1 MSENEAG
8 TVQQMPPS
16 DNVDQIIASP
26 RLALAIESDK
36 YKHLLDH
43 VPVAV
48 AVSRGNGNG
57 QRVAYANKAFEELL
71 LIPPSDIEGQDWA
84 CLDGYLN
91 EDKPGQTLGEAIRD
105 GEDFIGVF
113 RPSTPVERLVIVQAY
128 ASVIES
134 DQGVENFRIAALV
147 DVGGRERAQIQQFEV
162 QIRDRDMLM
171 RELQH
176 RVKNNLQLVTALVRL
191 EARSAAEGEATALA
205 RLASR
210 IDALTVLYR
219 TLSAENAGSDID
231 LGQYL
236 SDIANA
242 VMNASAIPGIT
253 IDIEAGYCPMSINIA
268 MPAGLLVNEMLTNAL
283 KYAFVGRDAGRL
295 RLVCKCDDGRVEVVV
310 ADDGVGLDEHVTWPS
325 PRKLGALILQTLKE
339 NAKNVT
345 FIAKSLRGQGT
356 FFTVSFDAAAVLPS
370 PN

>member
-1 MSENEAG
+1 MSADDG
-8 TVQQMPPS
+8 VPSSQQ
-16 DNVDQIIASP
+16 VGQILGSSKLAS
-26 RLALAIESDK
+26 AIESDR

-48 AVSRGNGNG
+48 AISRGTGD
-57 QRVAYANKAFEELL
+57 QQHIVYVNKAFEILMSL
-71 LIPPSDIEGQDWA
+71 AAADVEGQSWT
-84 CLDGYLN
+84 CLDGFGH
-91 EDKPGQTLGEAIRD
+91 EESAIRTLGEAIRD

-113 RPSTPVERLVIVQAY
+113 RPSVPLDRLVIVQAY

-134 DQGVENFRIAALV
+134 DDGVENFRIAALV
-147 DVGGRERAQIQQFEV
+147 DVGGRERAQIEQFES

-176 RVKNNLQLVTALVRL
+176 RVKNNLQLITALIRL
-191 EARSAAEGEATALA
+191 EARSAKEGETVALG

-219 TLSAENAGSDID
+219 TLSSEDAPAEID

-236 SDIANA
+236 SDVATS
-242 VMNASAIPGIT
+242 VMQVSATENIK
-253 IDIEAGYCPMSINIA
+253 IDIDTGYCPLSINVA

-283 KYAFVGRDAGRL
+283 KYAFVGRAGGQLKLICRQ
-295 RLVCKCDDGRVEVVV
+295 DGGRVTIIVS
-310 ADDGVGLDEHVTWPS
+310 DDGVGLGEHQEWPS
-325 PRKLGALILQTLKE
+325 PRKLGALVLQTLKE
-339 NAKNVT
+339 NAGNVV
-345 FIAKSLRGQGT
+345 FRAESIRGQGT
-356 FFTVSFDAAAVLPS
+356 WFTLMLDAAPGAI

>member
-1 MSENEAG
+1 MSADNG
-8 TVQQMPPS
+8 VPSSQQVGQLLGS
-16 DNVDQIIASP
+16 SKLAS
-26 RLALAIESDK
+26 AIENDK

-43 VPVAV
+43 APVAV
-48 AVSRGNGNG
+48 AISRGSG
-57 QRVAYANKAFEELL
+57 QEQHVVYINRAFENLM
-71 LIPPSDIEGQDWA
+71 SMVATDVEGQSWT
-84 CLDGYLN
+84 CLDGFLS
-91 EDKPGQTLGEAIRD
+91 EDSPAQTLGEAIRD

-113 RPSTPVERLVIVQAY
+113 RPAGPLDRLVIVQAY

-134 DQGVENFRIAALV
+134 DDGVENFRIAALV
-147 DVGGRERAQIQQFEV
+147 DVGGRERAQIEQFES

-176 RVKNNLQLVTALVRL
+176 RVKNNLQLITALIRL
-191 EARSAAEGEATALA
+191 EARSAKEGETVALA

-219 TLSAENAGSDID
+219 TLSTEDAPAEID

-236 SDIANA
+236 SDIATS
-242 VMNASAIPGIT
+242 VMQVSASDNIK
-253 IDIEAGYCPMSINIA
+253 IDIETGYCPLSINVA

-283 KYAFVGRDAGRL
+283 KYAFVGRGGGQLKLICGQDG
-295 RLVCKCDDGRVEVVV
+295 GRVTIIVS
-310 ADDGVGLDEHVTWPS
+310 DDGVGLGEHQEWPS

-339 NAKNVT
+339 NAGNVV
-345 FIAKSLRGQGT
+345 FRAESIRAQGT
-356 FFTVSFDAAAVLPS
+356 WFTLMLDAAPGAM

>member
-1 MSENEAG
+1 MSTEDG
-8 TVQQMPPS
+8 LPPS
-16 DNVDQIIASP
+16 QQIDQILASP
-26 RLALAIESDK
+26 KLAQAIESDR

-48 AVSRGNGNG
+48 AVSRGTE
-57 QRVAYANKAFEELL
+57 QRIVYVNRMFESLMSMA
-71 LIPPSDIEGQDWA
+71 SDSVEGRSWT
-84 CLDGYLN
+84 CLDGFLS
-91 EDKPGQTLGEAIRD
+91 EDKEGQTLGDAIRN

-113 RPSTPVERLVIVQAY
+113 RPSLPLERLVIVQAY

-134 DQGVENFRIAALV
+134 DDGVENFRIAALV
-147 DVGGRERAQIQQFEV
+147 DVGGRERAQIEQFEN

-176 RVKNNLQLVTALVRL
+176 RVKNNLQLITALVRL
-191 EARSAAEGEATALA
+191 EARSAAEGESVALG

-219 TLSAENAGSDID
+219 TLSAEDADVDID

-236 SDIANA
+236 ADIGKA
-242 VMNASAIPGIT
+242 VMDASAIPGIAL
-253 IDIEAGYCPMSINIA
+253 DVQVGYCPMSINIA

-283 KYAFVGRDAGRL
+283 KYAFVGRTTGQIRL
-295 RLVCKCDDGRVEVVV
+295 LCKVEGGQVTVMV
-310 ADDGVGLDEHVTWPS
+310 ADDGVGLGEGQQWPS

-339 NAKNVT
+339 NAPNVN
-345 FIAKSLRGQGT
+345 FNAESVRGQGSW
-356 FFTVSFDAAAVLPS
+356 FTLAFDAAPGTQ

>member
-1 MSENEAG
+1 MSTDEG
-8 TVQQMPPS
+8 VPS
-16 DNVDQIIASP
+16 SHEVD
-26 RLALAIESDK
+26 RLLSSSRLVRAIENDR

-48 AVSRGNGNG
+48 AISRGAGG
-57 QRVAYANKAFEELL
+57 DQHIAYINKAFEILTSMTM
-71 LIPPSDIEGQDWA
+71 SDVEGQSWL
-84 CLDGYLN
+84 CLDGFID
-91 EDKPGQTLGEAIRD
+91 EDRPTRTLGQAIRD
-105 GEDFIGVF
+105 DEDFIGVF
-113 RPSTPVERLVIVQAY
+113 RPAGPVDRLVIVQAY

-134 DQGVENFRIAALV
+134 DDGMESFRIAALV
-147 DVGGRERAQIQQFEV
+147 DVGGRERAQIEQFEN

-176 RVKNNLQLVTALVRL
+176 RVKNNLQLITALVRL
-191 EARSAAEGEATALA
+191 EARSAVEGESVALA

-219 TLSAENAGSDID
+219 TLSAENASGDID

-236 SDIANA
+236 SDISTA
-242 VMNASAIPGIT
+242 VMNASAMPGIE
-253 IDIEAGYCPMSINIA
+253 IDLQVGYCPLSINVA

-283 KYAFVGRDAGRL
+283 KYAFIGRSSGQIKLICRCENGRAT
-295 RLVCKCDDGRVEVVV
+295 VVV
-310 ADDGVGLDEHVTWPS
+310 SDDGVGLGENQHWPS

-339 NAKNVT
+339 NAKNVFFRAET
-345 FIAKSLRGQGT
+345 IRGQGT
-356 FFTVSFDAAAVLPS
+356 WFTLTFDAAPTPA